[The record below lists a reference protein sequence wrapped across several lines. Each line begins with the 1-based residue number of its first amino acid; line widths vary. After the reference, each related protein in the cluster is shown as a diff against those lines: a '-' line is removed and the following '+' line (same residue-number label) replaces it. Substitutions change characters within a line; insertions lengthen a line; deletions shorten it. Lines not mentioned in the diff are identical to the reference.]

1 MEEKLLNERKKIILD
16 IINSEEYIPMKLKE
30 LAIILNIPKDRRSE
44 LEEVLDALLA
54 EGKIGISKKGK
65 YGKPSANV
73 LIGNYEGNAKGF
85 GFVSIEGQDEDIYI
99 PESATN
105 GALNGDLVQVVLRAA
120 NTGRRREGEI
130 SRL

>member
-1 MEEKLLNERKKIILD
+1 MEEKLMNERKKIILD

-65 YGKPSANV
+65 YGKPGANV
-73 LIGNYEGNAKGF
+73 LIGTYEGNA
-85 GFVSIEGQDEDIYI
+85 
-99 PESATN
+99 
-105 GALNGDLVQVVLRAA
+105 
-120 NTGRRREGEI
+120 
-130 SRL
+130 